1 MKLNAILQKGTV
13 KKQAREAAKAEK
25 DAIREAAKAVAEAA
39 KAEAKAENEAKKA
52 AAKAAAEAEKAA
64 AKAAAEAAKAAAKA
78 NEYEYTELQ
87 PDQKKCPK
95 GSSAVMVNGVKM
107 CRKKKE

>member
-25 DAIREAAKAVAEAA
+25 DAIREAAKALKEADKAAKEAA
-39 KAEAKAENEAKKA
+39 KET
-52 AAKAAAEAEKAA
+52 EKAA
-64 AKAAAEAAKAAAKA
+64 MKAATTADK
-78 NEYEYTELQ
+78 YEYTQLQ